1 MQLEETDMT
10 GAISEQRMASNPST
24 ESQLKILIVDDE
36 FGPRESLRLILTP
49 KYDVVIAQNGQEA
62 LETFA
67 AEAPDMVIS
76 DIRMPQMN
84 GVDLMKAVKKLSPD
98 TPFILVTGFGTLE
111 SAQEAV
117 RAGAVDYISKPY
129 NVKAIR
135 QVVDGAFAKL
145 ATNRDMENTI
155 TRLRESS
162 RQIEQSVLELDQK
175 ASIGDLSADMIH
187 DLNNP
192 ICVLRCNLEFLED
205 SLAQHSDFEQSEEK
219 ELLEVLKRQTDRCIE
234 MTRNFLDYA
243 RPSGRTWNQDNVNA
257 ILKNTLFV
265 FRVRFR
271 STKIDLQ
278 TDFSETLPST
288 WVQSTPLQQV
298 FYNLVSNAV
307 EAMEETGLRGTL
319 RITTR
324 HASAEETL
332 ETSDSAILIS
342 IEDSGPGM
350 TEDVQQKVFERFFT
364 TKSKGKGTGLGLPL
378 CKRIVNEHGG
388 SISLQSEEGRGTTF
402 TILLPVRETPPQL

>member
-162 RQIEQSVLELDQK
+162 QQIEQSVLELDQK

-324 HASAEETL
+324 HANAEETL

>member
-1 MQLEETDMT
+1 M
-10 GAISEQRMASNPST
+10 SNAST

-62 LETFA
+62 LEAFA

-145 ATNRDMENTI
+145 ATNRDMEKTI

-192 ICVLRCNLEFLED
+192 ICVLRCNLEFLEE

-243 RPSGRTWNQDNVNA
+243 RPSGQTWNHDNVNA

-278 TDFSETLPST
+278 TDFSESLPAT

-307 EAMEETGLRGTL
+307 EAMEETDTRGTL

-324 HASAEETL
+324 HANAQETL
-332 ETSDSAILIS
+332 ETSEPTILIS

-350 TEDVQQKVFERFFT
+350 TEEVRQRVFERFFT

-378 CKRIVNEHGG
+378 CKRIVDEHGG
-388 SISLQSEEGRGTTF
+388 SIGLHTEEGRGTTF
-402 TILLPVRETPPQL
+402 TILLPVREAPPQM